1 MVEDPIITNTPSPS
15 VPKDKTTIPVRKS
28 TRDELKSMGK
38 KDESY
43 DKLLHRMMDKLK
55 EKPGE

>member
-1 MVEDPIITNTPSPS
+1 MVEEVITPNPSLK
-15 VPKDKTTIPVRKS
+15 PKDKTTIPVKKS